1 MTTYTK
7 ETALYDTGAIGDGI
21 SEAGETA
28 SKYITVIDQNGIKV
42 HAENNPTTNYTQID
56 GNGMEVFEG
65 GISVASFGTDGARLG
80 EKTGAHSEID
90 ANGQRFYAEDGTTQ
104 LANIGYGMAN
114 TDSGT
119 GDNPYFTFGIREDAE
134 DALEFSSSSTYPVG
148 EIRLYDGKPYICK
161 VAVTTAGAW
170 NSANWARLI
179 GSRSVAEGNNIIAAG
194 ANSYAQ
200 GAGSIALGANS
211 QASGLTTKAFG
222 NYSHAEGYHTEAT
235 GSSAHAEGRG
245 SVAVEQGSHAEGGY
259 TFANGLWSHAEGY
272 GSKANGGRS
281 HASGLYTKADG
292 DDQTVVGRYNNN
304 DANNLFEVGNGT
316 SDTARSNA
324 FAVNE
329 NGIADLYKITECSI
343 STGASINAHGY
354 IEGASK
360 TIPTSARVSGYN
372 LVGVMGWSTGNYR
385 IIPHTHYVVDN
396 THLWV
401 GFSNTSASNVSTSVT
416 ITFRLLWLKG
426 TEKA

>member
-7 ETALYDTGAIGDGI
+7 ETALYDTGAISGGI
-21 SEAGETA
+21 EDAGETA
-28 SKYITVIDQNGIKV
+28 SKYITVIDQDGIKV
-42 HAENNPTTNYTQID
+42 HAENSPNSNYTQID

-65 GISVASFGTDGARLG
+65 GTSVASFGTSGARLG

-90 ANGQRFYAEDGTTQ
+90 ANGQRFYAEDGATQ

-119 GDNPYFTFGIREDAE
+119 GDNPYFTFGTRNDAE
-134 DALEFSSSSTYPVG
+134 WASEFSTRETYSVG
-148 EIRLYDGKPYICK
+148 NIVSYDGEPYICRT
-161 VAVTTAGAW
+161 AVTTAGEW
-170 NSANWARLI
+170 NSANWSKLI
-179 GSRSVAEGNNIIAAG
+179 GSKSIAVGNNVIAAG
-194 ANSYAQ
+194 YNSCAIGYLCIALRGSSFAQ
-200 GAGSIALGANS
+200 GA
-211 QASGLTTKAFG
+211 QVKAFG
-222 NYSHAEGYHTEAT
+222 AESHAEGFHTEA
-235 GSSAHAEGRG
+235 GGEA
-245 SVAVEQGSHAEGGY
+245 SHAEGGY
-259 TFANGLWSHAEGY
+259 TSANGIWSHAEGY
-272 GSKANGGRS
+272 GSEANGGRS
-281 HASGLYTKADG
+281 HASGLYTKANG
-292 DDQTVVGRYNNN
+292 DDQTVVGRYNDN

-329 NGIADLYKITECSI
+329 NGIADLYKITECAI
-343 STGASINAHGY
+343 STGGSISAHSY
-354 IEGASK
+354 KEGESK

-372 LVGVMGWSTGNYR
+372 LVGVMGWSTGNFR

-396 THLWV
+396 THLFV
-401 GFSNTSASNVSTSVT
+401 GFSNTSASNVTTSVT